1 MVATFHL
8 QYLRHRRKYENL
20 EVGNA
25 SQQLLSPT
33 RPCYSIDFIES
44 FLFCFI
50 LVSYNIGIYIRIY
63 IYIYIYKVSFIHCF
77 LLSSIV
83 MLFSALHA
91 KHFEIWKDILWNWW
105 VDCFIAWS
113 IKWCDISGCSYW
125 IHFPF
130 YGVFFSQENC
140 VSFGLLVSCLS
151 LSQSA

>member
-33 RPCYSIDFIES
+33 RPCCSIDFIES

-50 LVSYNIGIYIRIY
+50 LVSYNIDIYIR

-105 VDCFIAWS
+105 VDCLIAQS
-113 IKWCDISGCSYW
+113 IKWCDILGAHSESF
-125 IHFPF
+125 FPF
-130 YGVFFSQENC
+130 VQYFFFFPENC
-140 VSFGLLVSCLS
+140 VFFGLPV
-151 LSQSA
+151 